1 METLARR
8 VVARAVTPIHA
19 CVNRASARG
28 SVNCSQGTNNPR
40 RIVTPGEVAR
50 AEKTKQIALEAIMDA
65 VPDAVLDFITHHRLL
80 VATAVVVVLI
90 LCYRW
95 ILWLFGVVIVPDD
108 RIGVVTK
115 KFALLGAH
123 RRLPDGRI
131 IALHGEAG
139 YQADTLPPGL
149 HVGLWPWQ
157 YTVDRVEFFTV
168 PPGKIGCVESCDGQP
183 LPGGRIIAR
192 QVDCDAFQDARA
204 FLENNGQRGPQMQI
218 IPPGTYRINPLLFT
232 VTLAEAVIIPPGKIG
247 VVEACDGKPLLAGR
261 IIARHVEC
269 DSFQNP
275 HAFMSGGGER
285 GPQMA
290 IIAPGT
296 YRINPLL
303 FSVQLADVVDI
314 SENKVGIVTT
324 REGAALA
331 TGEIAGPVVEGHN
344 MFQNPQAFVDNHG
357 SKGLQEQALLAGR
370 YFINPRFAT
379 VDLVNM
385 TEVPIAHVGVVVAFV
400 GKEGRDVTGDQFRHG
415 NLVSKGEKGVW
426 VEPLDPGKYPI
437 NPYTHK
443 VINVPTANVVLNWA
457 TGKTEAHKLDANLST
472 ISVRSADGFKFNL
485 DVSQIIHIPRNDA
498 PKVIARFGDM
508 SALVTQVLE
517 PTIGNYFRNAAQGSD
532 IIDFLKHRSTRQEEA
547 RTAIAMAL
555 REYNVGAVDTL
566 IGDIVPPDQLMKTL
580 TDRKIAEQ
588 ERVTYETQRQAQEV
602 KQQLEQATALA
613 ATQAKV
619 VDAERQVAI
628 AEFNARASVK
638 SAEGQSQ
645 AKKINADAD
654 ATVLRTVGDAEA
666 AKTQAVGGAEAEV
679 IKLKIASMES
689 GNYALVQVA
698 QALASAGVKLVP
710 DIVAGGGSL
719 GGGTLVDV
727 LLASVIR
734 DRGANGAATMPLN
747 ALEKAG

>member
-1 METLARR
+1 
-8 VVARAVTPIHA
+8 
-19 CVNRASARG
+19 
-28 SVNCSQGTNNPR
+28 
-40 RIVTPGEVAR
+40 
-50 AEKTKQIALEAIMDA
+50 MDA
-65 VPDAVLDFITHHRLL
+65 LWDAVLDYTNHHWIL
-80 VATAVVVVLI
+80 VAFVIVVLMAI
-90 LCYRW
+90 FYRA
-95 ILWLFGVVIVPDD
+95 ILWLFGVVIVPDNS
-108 RIGVVTK
+108 IGVVTK
-115 KFALLGAH
+115 KFALFGSN

-131 IALHGEAG
+131 IALNREAG

-149 HVGLWPWQ
+149 HVGFWPWQ
-157 YTVDRVEFFTV
+157 YKVDRVQFLTI
-168 PPGKIGCVESCDGQP
+168 PPGKIGCVEACDGQP
-183 LPGGRIIAR
+183 LPAGRIIAR
-192 QVDCDAFQDARA
+192 QVDCDSFQDARA
-204 FLENNGQRGPQMQI
+204 FLENNGQRGPQMQV
-218 IPPGTYRINPLLFT
+218 IPPGTYRVNPLLFSVT
-232 VTLAEAVIIPPGKIG
+232 VADAVIIPPGKIG
-247 VVEACDGKPLLAGR
+247 VVEAKDGKPLAAGR

-275 HAFMSGGGER
+275 NAFMTGGGER
-285 GPQMA
+285 GPQTA

-303 FSVQLADVVDI
+303 FSVVLADVVDI
-314 SENKVGIVTT
+314 AENKIGVVTT

-344 MFQNPQAFVDNHG
+344 LFQNPQSFIDHNG
-357 SKGLQEQALLAGR
+357 SKGLQEQVLLAGR

-379 VDLVNM
+379 VEIVNM
-385 TEVPIAHVGVVVAFV
+385 TEVPIANVGVVIAYV
-400 GKEGRDVTGDQFRHG
+400 GKEGHDVTGAEFQHG

-426 VEPLDPGKYPI
+426 VDPLDPGKFPI

-472 ISVRSADGFKFNL
+472 ITVRSADGFKFNL

-532 IIDFLKHRSTRQEEA
+532 IIDFLKHRSTRQDEA
-547 RTAIAMAL
+547 REAIAVAL

-580 TDRKIAEQ
+580 TDRKLAEQ
-588 ERVTYETQRQAQEV
+588 ERVTYETQRLAQEV
-602 KQQLEQATALA
+602 RQQLEQATALA

-628 AEFNARASVK
+628 AEFNARANVK

-645 AKKINADAD
+645 AKKINAEAD

-666 AKTQAVGGAEAEV
+666 AKTHAVGGAEAEV

-698 QALASAGVKLVP
+698 QALANAGVKLVP
-710 DIVAGGGSL
+710 DIVAGGGAL

-734 DRGANGAATMPLN
+734 DRGANGAANPVKSLDTVRS
-747 ALEKAG
+747 